1 MRSYTIS
8 FCVVMLLLLCACGKK
23 QTPTST
29 EHVDTIPMLILQI
42 QKCSRLYAAECRMRK
57 IVTHDDRAQVQ
68 GQFMKHDYNID
79 LPLGQRKVAIP
90 IEATVKAYIDFS
102 AFSDANVR
110 RTGQKI
116 EVTLPDPSIVLTATR
131 IDHKA
136 VKQHVPLTRRNFSDE
151 ELASYERQ
159 GRQAIIDAIPQTD
172 IVAMARESAAR
183 TLIPML
189 MRAGFAEQDITVSFR
204 KDITKRD
211 IMGMIERKDSDNGKA
226 K

>member
-102 AFSDANVR
+102 AFSAANVR
-110 RTGQKI
+110 RTDQKI
-116 EVTLPDPSIVLTATR
+116 EVILPDPSIVLTATR

-211 IMGMIERKDSDNGKA
+211 IRGMIERKDSDNGKA

>member
-159 GRQAIIDAIPQTD
+159 GRQTIIDAIPQTD

-189 MRAGFAEQDITVSFR
+189 IRAGFAEQDITVSFR

-211 IMGMIERKDSDNGKA
+211 IRGMIERKDSDNGKA

>member
-211 IMGMIERKDSDNGKA
+211 IRGMIERKDSDNGKA

>member
-131 IDHKA
+131 INHKA

-211 IMGMIERKDSDNGKA
+211 IRGMIERKDSDNGKA

>member
-8 FCVVMLLLLCACGKK
+8 FCIVMLLLLCACGKK

-102 AFSDANVR
+102 AFSAANVR

-116 EVTLPDPSIVLTATR
+116 DVTLPDPSIVLTATR

-211 IMGMIERKDSDNGKA
+211 IRGMIERKDSDNGKA

>member
-102 AFSDANVR
+102 AFSAANVR

-116 EVTLPDPSIVLTATR
+116 EVILPDPSIVLTATR

-211 IMGMIERKDSDNGKA
+211 IRGMIERKDSDNGKA

>member
-8 FCVVMLLLLCACGKK
+8 FCIVMLLLLCACGKK

>member
-42 QKCSRLYAAECRMRK
+42 QKCSHLYAAECRMRK

-79 LPLGQRKVAIP
+79 LPLGPRKVAIP

-102 AFSDANVR
+102 AFSAANVR

-116 EVTLPDPSIVLTATR
+116 DVTLPDPSIVLTATR

-211 IMGMIERKDSDNGKA
+211 IRGMIERKDSDNGKA

>member
-102 AFSDANVR
+102 TFSDANVR

-116 EVTLPDPSIVLTATR
+116 EVILPDPSIVLTATR

-211 IMGMIERKDSDNGKA
+211 IRGMIERKDSDNGKA

>member
-116 EVTLPDPSIVLTATR
+116 EVILPDPSIVLTATR

-151 ELASYERQ
+151 ELASYE
-159 GRQAIIDAIPQTD
+159 AIIDAIPQTD

-211 IMGMIERKDSDNGKA
+211 IRGMIERKDSDNGKA

>member
-8 FCVVMLLLLCACGKK
+8 FCVAMLLLLCACGKK

-90 IEATVKAYIDFS
+90 IEATVKAYVDFS
-102 AFSDANVR
+102 AFSAANVR
-110 RTGQKI
+110 RTDNKI
-116 EVTLPDPSIVLTATR
+116 EVTLPDPTIVLTATR

-204 KDITKRD
+204 KDLTKRD
-211 IMGMIERKDSDNGKA
+211 IRGMIERKDSDNGKA

>member
-1 MRSYTIS
+1 
-8 FCVVMLLLLCACGKK
+8 MLLLLCACGKK

-68 GQFMKHDYNID
+68 GQFMKHHYNID

-102 AFSDANVR
+102 AFSAANVR

-131 IDHKA
+131 IDHKT

-211 IMGMIERKDSDNGKA
+211 IRGMIERKDSDNGKA

>member
-1 MRSYTIS
+1 
-8 FCVVMLLLLCACGKK
+8 MLLLLCACGKK

-116 EVTLPDPSIVLTATR
+116 EVILPDPSIVLTATR

-211 IMGMIERKDSDNGKA
+211 IRGMIERKDSDNGKA

>member
-23 QTPTST
+23 QTPTAT

-102 AFSDANVR
+102 AFADANVR

-116 EVTLPDPSIVLTATR
+116 EVFLPDPSIVLTATR

-211 IMGMIERKDSDNGKA
+211 IRGMIERKDSDNGKA

>member
-136 VKQHVPLTRRNFSDE
+136 VKLHVPLTRRNFSDE

-211 IMGMIERKDSDNGKA
+211 IRGMIERKDSDNGKA

>member
-189 MRAGFAEQDITVSFR
+189 IRAGFAEQDITVSFR

-211 IMGMIERKDSDNGKA
+211 IRGMIERKDSDNGKA

>member
-8 FCVVMLLLLCACGKK
+8 FCIVMLLLLCACGKK

-102 AFSDANVR
+102 PFSDANVR

-211 IMGMIERKDSDNGKA
+211 IRGMIERKDSDNGKA

>member
-23 QTPTST
+23 QTPTSP
-29 EHVDTIPMLILQI
+29 EPVDTIPMLILQI

-211 IMGMIERKDSDNGKA
+211 IRGMIERKDSDNGKA

>member
-8 FCVVMLLLLCACGKK
+8 FCIVMLLLLCACGKK

-116 EVTLPDPSIVLTATR
+116 EVILPDPSIVLTATR
-131 IDHKA
+131 IDHKT

-211 IMGMIERKDSDNGKA
+211 IRGMIERKDSDNGKA

>member
-159 GRQAIIDAIPQTD
+159 GRQTIIDAIPQTD

-211 IMGMIERKDSDNGKA
+211 IRGMIERKDSDNGKA

>member
-102 AFSDANVR
+102 AFSAANVR

-159 GRQAIIDAIPQTD
+159 GRQTIIDAIPQTD

-211 IMGMIERKDSDNGKA
+211 IRGMIERKDSDNGKA

>member
-102 AFSDANVR
+102 AFSAANVR

-211 IMGMIERKDSDNGKA
+211 IRGMIERKDSDNGKA

>member
-116 EVTLPDPSIVLTATR
+116 EVILPDPSIVLTATR

-211 IMGMIERKDSDNGKA
+211 IRGMIERKDSDNGKA

>member
-172 IVAMARESAAR
+172 IVAMARDSAAR

-211 IMGMIERKDSDNGKA
+211 IRGMIERKDSDNGKA

>member
-1 MRSYTIS
+1 
-8 FCVVMLLLLCACGKK
+8 MLLLLCACGKK

-102 AFSDANVR
+102 AFSAANVR

-116 EVTLPDPSIVLTATR
+116 DVTLPDPSIVLTATR

-211 IMGMIERKDSDNGKA
+211 IRGMIERKDSDNGKA

>member
-1 MRSYTIS
+1 
-8 FCVVMLLLLCACGKK
+8 MLLLLCACGKK

-211 IMGMIERKDSDNGKA
+211 IRGMIERKDSDNGKA

>member
-23 QTPTST
+23 QTPTAT

-116 EVTLPDPSIVLTATR
+116 EVILPDPSIVLTATR
-131 IDHKA
+131 IDHKT

-211 IMGMIERKDSDNGKA
+211 IRGMIERKDSDNGKA

>member
-79 LPLGQRKVAIP
+79 LSQGQRKVAIP

-131 IDHKA
+131 RDHKA

-211 IMGMIERKDSDNGKA
+211 IRGMIERKDSDNGKA

>member
-8 FCVVMLLLLCACGKK
+8 FCIVMLLLLCACGKK

-211 IMGMIERKDSDNGKA
+211 IRGMIERKDSDNGKA

>member
-1 MRSYTIS
+1 M
-8 FCVVMLLLLCACGKK
+8 
-23 QTPTST
+23 
-29 EHVDTIPMLILQI
+29 
-42 QKCSRLYAAECRMRK
+42 
-57 IVTHDDRAQVQ
+57 
-68 GQFMKHDYNID
+68 
-79 LPLGQRKVAIP
+79 AIP

-189 MRAGFAEQDITVSFR
+189 MRAGFAEQDIT
-204 KDITKRD
+204 KRD
-211 IMGMIERKDSDNGKA
+211 IRGMIERKDSDNGKA

>member
-23 QTPTST
+23 QTPTAT

-79 LPLGQRKVAIP
+79 LPFGQRKVAIP

-102 AFSDANVR
+102 AFSAANVR

-211 IMGMIERKDSDNGKA
+211 IRGMIERKDSDNGKA

>member
-8 FCVVMLLLLCACGKK
+8 FCVVMLLLLCARGKK

-116 EVTLPDPSIVLTATR
+116 EVILPDPSIVLTATR
-131 IDHKA
+131 IDHKT

-211 IMGMIERKDSDNGKA
+211 IRGMIERKDSDNGKA

>member
-1 MRSYTIS
+1 
-8 FCVVMLLLLCACGKK
+8 MLLLLCACGKK

-102 AFSDANVR
+102 AFSAANVR

-211 IMGMIERKDSDNGKA
+211 IRGMIERKDSDNGKA

>member
-1 MRSYTIS
+1 
-8 FCVVMLLLLCACGKK
+8 MLLLLCACGKK

-159 GRQAIIDAIPQTD
+159 GRQAIIDVIPQTD

-211 IMGMIERKDSDNGKA
+211 IRGMIERKDSDNGKA

>member
-204 KDITKRD
+204 KDITKCD
-211 IMGMIERKDSDNGKA
+211 IRGMIERKDSDNGKA

>member
-102 AFSDANVR
+102 AFSAANVR

-131 IDHKA
+131 IDHKT

-211 IMGMIERKDSDNGKA
+211 IRGMIERKDSDNGKA